1 MSLKKTIAFNTASQL
16 LGKFL
21 SGITTFVISFLLAR
35 SLGVEGYGDFTKI
48 TAFVAFFYLFADF
61 GLNAIYIQFSKNKN
75 ADTEKHILLTT
86 RILISLILMFFMIA
100 VVAFLPGFGNQG
112 FSPSVKLGI
121 ILFAPTIL
129 LQALITTTNA
139 YFQETLHYEYATYAT
154 AAGSFVTLILLLI
167 AVSIFLPS
175 FGLFAALFATIAGSL
190 IAVIISFLFAKKL
203 KGVLRIFW
211 DGKQIRNMILSAA
224 PLGIT
229 LMFNVVYFRI
239 DTFILT
245 ITRST
250 NEVGIYGLAY
260 KFFEL
265 ALVVPTFA
273 MNAIFPSLVEAM
285 TQKNMEVFW
294 KRVKIAFTVLAV
306 CSVFVFVGGWFLAPF
321 VVYIRPEFSLSIAP
335 LRILLVSLP
344 FFYLT
349 SVTMWLLVVF
359 KKRWQMIVVYGLSML
374 INIIANSLFIPQGG
388 YIAAAWITGI
398 SEGIVLI
405 LSYLFLRSS

>member
-1 MSLKKTIAFNTASQL
+1 
-16 LGKFL
+16 
-21 SGITTFVISFLLAR
+21 
-35 SLGVEGYGDFTKI
+35 
-48 TAFVAFFYLFADF
+48 
-61 GLNAIYIQFSKNKN
+61 
-75 ADTEKHILLTT
+75 
-86 RILISLILMFFMIA
+86 
-100 VVAFLPGFGNQG
+100 
-112 FSPSVKLGI
+112 
-121 ILFAPTIL
+121 
-129 LQALITTTNA
+129 
-139 YFQETLHYEYATYAT
+139 
-154 AAGSFVTLILLLI
+154 
-167 AVSIFLPS
+167 
-175 FGLFAALFATIAGSL
+175 
-190 IAVIISFLFAKKL
+190 
-203 KGVLRIFW
+203 
-211 DGKQIRNMILSAA
+211 
-224 PLGIT
+224 
-229 LMFNVVYFRI
+229 
-239 DTFILT
+239 
-245 ITRST
+245 
-250 NEVGIYGLAY
+250 
-260 KFFEL
+260 
-265 ALVVPTFA
+265 
-273 MNAIFPSLVEAM
+273 M

>member
-1 MSLKKTIAFNTASQL
+1 
-16 LGKFL
+16 
-21 SGITTFVISFLLAR
+21 
-35 SLGVEGYGDFTKI
+35 
-48 TAFVAFFYLFADF
+48 
-61 GLNAIYIQFSKNKN
+61 
-75 ADTEKHILLTT
+75 
-86 RILISLILMFFMIA
+86 
-100 VVAFLPGFGNQG
+100 
-112 FSPSVKLGI
+112 
-121 ILFAPTIL
+121 L